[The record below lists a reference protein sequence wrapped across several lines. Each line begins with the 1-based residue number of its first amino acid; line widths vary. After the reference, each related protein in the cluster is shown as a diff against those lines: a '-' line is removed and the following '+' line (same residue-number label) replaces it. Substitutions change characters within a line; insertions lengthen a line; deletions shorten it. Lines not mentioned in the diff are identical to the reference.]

1 LMCNVNYSWFHKY
14 SSWKQQQI
22 VSWTT

>member
-1 LMCNVNYSWFHKY
+1 LMRNVNYSWFYKY